1 MSAAEVE
8 TKTSLE
14 ERIAAAQDSGHYPFM
29 KGKTPATIKATLA
42 DLKAQHQAGA
52 LKIQTEVI
60 AVKKITGS
68 PEELAAEAS
77 QADLLISFLSTYEK
91 LVSTP
96 DGKSTSTV
104 VEVLPNAHPLELL
117 QLPNVASSTNYLRPE
132 SINRLLAALDI
143 LDEDPKETTTLTR
156 TIIEQVK
163 TRFLIRNGGQTQR
176 TTIAIRSSL
185 DRPPTSVGS
194 VDGEEDSEAER
205 LDRLREKGIQ
215 LDLADL
221 QVDAAQARFPLAY
234 LQEIE
239 RVAIDVFGAENIPH
253 NPKEKME
260 FLTEFLE
267 RVLEIRTKQETN
279 DADIARIKALAAV
292 FNSMRFYLQFGRLG
306 WMGQNA
312 EVSRVMNSLIA
323 VASVHVAKDL
333 ATDEAQAKA
342 LLLAKISGEL
352 AKANAEAAVATAGQT
367 GNEIGLTV
375 KNIVANSASGVRSAL
390 GDLGIGGGEFL
401 GNIFGKP
408 VETVMKIGSGLF
420 ETVTDKPEL
429 PVTITLAGGGVL
441 LVFALGAGT
450 LWIPAAATGAGIGL
464 SGLYLGKKV
473 AKYLG
478 PMIAARMGLG
488 HDTHSTEHSQEHHN

>member
-1 MSAAEVE
+1 MSVAEVE
-8 TKTSLE
+8 TKPSLE
-14 ERIAAAQDSGHYPFM
+14 ERIATAQDSGHYPFM

-60 AVKKITGS
+60 AVKKVTGS
-68 PEELAAEAS
+68 PEELATEAS
-77 QADLLISFLSTYEK
+77 QADLLISFLPTYEK
-91 LVSTP
+91 LVTAP

-104 VEVLPNAHPLELL
+104 VEVLPNAQPFELL
-117 QLPNVASSTNYLRPE
+117 QLPNVASSTNYLRHE
-132 SINRLLAALDI
+132 TINRLLAALDI
-143 LDEDPKETTTLTR
+143 LDEDPKDTTTLAR

-163 TRFLIRNGGQTQR
+163 TRFLIRNSGQSQR
-176 TTIAIRSSL
+176 TTIALRSAM
-185 DRPPTSVGS
+185 DRTPVNLSDGS
-194 VDGEEDSEAER
+194 EEEGSEAER

-215 LDLADL
+215 LDIADL
-221 QVDAAQARFPLAY
+221 QVDAAQARFPLAF

-260 FLTEFLE
+260 FLAEFLD
-267 RVLEIRTKQETN
+267 RVLDIRAKQEIN
-279 DADIARIKALAAV
+279 DAEVARIKALASV
-292 FNSMRFYLQFGRLG
+292 FHSMRFYLQFGRLG
-306 WMGQNA
+306 WVGQNA
-312 EVSRVMNSLIA
+312 EVARVMTSLIA

-342 LLLAKISGEL
+342 VLLANISGQL

-375 KNIVANSASGVRSAL
+375 KGIVSNSASGVRSAL
-390 GDLGIGGGEFL
+390 IDLGIGGGEFL
-401 GNIFGKP
+401 GNIAGKP
-408 VETVMKIGSGLF
+408 VETITTIGSKLF
-420 ETVTDKPEL
+420 ESITEKPEL
-429 PVTITLAGGGVL
+429 PVTISLAGGAVL
-441 LVFALGAGT
+441 LVFAVGASS

-464 SGLYLGKKV
+464 SALYFGKK
-473 AKYLG
+473 ATKYLG
-478 PMIAARMGLG
+478 PMITARMGLG